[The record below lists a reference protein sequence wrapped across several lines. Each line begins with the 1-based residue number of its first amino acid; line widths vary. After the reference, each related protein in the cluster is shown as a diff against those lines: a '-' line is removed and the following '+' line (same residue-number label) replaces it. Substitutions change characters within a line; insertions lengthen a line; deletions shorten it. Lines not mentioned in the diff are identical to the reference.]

1 MTTRVPVS
9 YTHLHNRGVKGGLK
23 GLDLLIRSS
32 GSQVK
37 GPCYPLQGCLFPG
50 KKCLTPRPDSP
61 LVLLQQFP
69 EPFFRQP
76 PDLGEGCLLY
86 TSNCGR
92 SLAERLEDGTYTLV
106 INHITDPKMVR
117 DRLAQF
123 YREVLQ
129 DETYS
134 AVLPDAILREAE
146 AGVLSS
152 HSVENMLL
160 FPPVIL
166 ITNAS
171 YTTVQRA
178 LKLLDHFAGLR
189 SYPSDAGSDLEQL
202 SKRSPVDDLSSR
214 EEPRREPLSFGAAV
228 GAVILGLIVTV
239 LLLSFL

>member
-1 MTTRVPVS
+1 MIQTRRWENLLDFSTVFSGWFTPAVERACERTVS
-9 YTHLHNRGVKGGLK
+9 PRYLTRGAQKTR
-23 GLDLLIRSS
+23 D
-32 GSQVK
+32 
-37 GPCYPLQGCLFPG
+37 
-50 KKCLTPRPDSP
+50 
-61 LVLLQQFP
+61 
-69 EPFFRQP
+69 
-76 PDLGEGCLLY
+76 
-86 TSNCGR
+86 
-92 SLAERLEDGTYTLV
+92 
-106 INHITDPKMVR
+106 KMVR

-178 LKLLDHFAGLR
+178 LKLLDHFADLR